1 VIFMIDEDIELDDI
15 VEEESSGEDALS
27 LNESSQAID
36 ARRRLEE
43 KLEEARLRK
52 LLNDYDFD

>member
-1 VIFMIDEDIELDDI
+1 MIDEDIELDDI
-15 VEEESSGEDALS
+15 VDEESSGEDLLS
-27 LNESSQAID
+27 LNESSQAVD

-43 KLEEARLRK
+43 KLEEVRLRK

>member
-1 VIFMIDEDIELDDI
+1 MIFMIDEDIELDDI
-15 VEEESSGEDALS
+15 VDEESSGEDLLS

-36 ARRRLEE
+36 ARRRIEE
-43 KLEEARLRK
+43 KLEEVRLRK

>member
-1 VIFMIDEDIELDDI
+1 MIFMIDEDIELDDI